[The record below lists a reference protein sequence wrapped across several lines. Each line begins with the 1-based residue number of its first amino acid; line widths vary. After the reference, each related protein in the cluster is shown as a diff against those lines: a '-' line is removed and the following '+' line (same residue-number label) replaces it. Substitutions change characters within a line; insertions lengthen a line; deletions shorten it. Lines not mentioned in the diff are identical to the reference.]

1 MKETELKVL
10 IIEPMKKPREAM
22 IPNTLEAMQ
31 NIVGGYIEVM
41 SIRRDGTVIVCNEE
55 GKITGLPMNRALW
68 TNGQDNTRKISDI
81 ICGTF
86 IVCGVKDDE
95 FVSLDEWQ
103 LKAYKATFETPEKFI
118 RNKKG
123 QIICV
128 EHELFDEE

>member
-1 MKETELKVL
+1 MTKMRVL
-10 IIEPMKKPREAM
+10 IIEPMKKPREEI

-31 NIVGGYIEVM
+31 NIVGGYIEVT

-55 GKITGLPMNRALW
+55 GKITGLPMNRAIW
-68 TNGQDNTRKISDI
+68 VRGQDNTRKISDI

-103 LKAYKATFETPEKFI
+103 LKAYKATFETPERFI

-123 QIICV
+123 QLICV

>member
-1 MKETELKVL
+1 MTKMRVL
-10 IIEPMKKPREAM
+10 IIEPMKKPREEI

-31 NIVGGYIEVM
+31 NIVGGHIEVM

-86 IVCGVKDDE
+86 IVCGVRDDE

-103 LKAYKATFETPEKFI
+103 LKAYKATFETPERFI

-123 QIICV
+123 QLICV

>member
-1 MKETELKVL
+1 MTKMRVL
-10 IIEPMKKPREAM
+10 IIEPMKKPREEI

-31 NIVGGYIEVM
+31 NIVGGHIEVM

-86 IVCGVKDDE
+86 IVCGVRDDE

>member
-1 MKETELKVL
+1 MINSEIKVL
-10 IIEPMKKPREAM
+10 IIEPMKKPREEI

-31 NIVGGYIEVM
+31 NIVGGYIEVT

-68 TNGQDNTRKISDI
+68 TNGQDNTWKIADI
-81 ICGTF
+81 L
-86 IVCGVKDDE
+86 CGVKDDE

-123 QIICV
+123 RLICV